1 MIYDASPGLLVL
13 AGSHTLSSAGVP
25 EDEWA
30 KFTHWKGLHA
40 KHEFNLG
47 EVVFFDTASGGNL
60 LIG

>member
-40 KHEFNLG
+40 EHELVGALNISLKK
-47 EVVFFDTASGGNL
+47 
-60 LIG
+60 